1 MQADHARRSSLKV
14 RLRSHESPLVVPGA
28 ANALTAKLIER
39 AGFEA
44 VYLTGAGIANSFYGI
59 PDLGLVSLDMLVAH
73 TEALTEAV
81 TLPVIVDADTGFG
94 NAIGVRRTVER
105 LERAGAA
112 AIQLED
118 QRAPKRCGHFS
129 GTEVVPIGEA
139 VAKIAAAV
147 DARRDDDLVIVAR
160 TDALASEGIE
170 GALQRARRFVDVG
183 ADVVFVEA
191 PPSREALL
199 ELPRALPGVPLVAN
213 MVLGGRTPTL
223 PLEELREF
231 AIVLFANAALQAGI
245 VGMRTVLGELATSG
259 ALAETSQGVATF
271 AERQAL
277 VDKERFDT
285 LELHYRRLE
294 EES

>member
-1 MQADHARRSSLKV
+1 
-14 RLRSHESPLVVPGA
+14 VVPGA

-39 AGFEA
+39 TGFEA
-44 VYLTGAGIANSFYGI
+44 IYLTGAGIANTFYGI
-59 PDLGLVSLDMLVAH
+59 PDLGLVSLDILVAH
-73 TEALTEAV
+73 TEAVAEAV

-118 QRAPKRCGHFS
+118 QCSPKRCGHFS
-129 GTEVVPIGEA
+129 GTEVIPIGEA

-147 DARRDDDLVIVAR
+147 DARRDDDLAIIAR
-160 TDALASEGIE
+160 TDALASEGLE
-170 GALQRARRFVDVG
+170 GALKRARRFVDVG
-183 ADVVFVEA
+183 ADAVFIEA
-191 PPSREALL
+191 PPSKEMLL
-199 ELPRALPGVPLVAN
+199 ALPRALPRVPLVAN

-223 PLEELREF
+223 PLEELRGF
-231 AIVLFANAALQAGI
+231 AIVLFANAALQASI
-245 VGMRTVLGELATSG
+245 VGIRTVLGELAANGS
-259 ALAETSQGVATF
+259 LAETSQGIATF

-285 LELHYRRLE
+285 LERHYRELE
-294 EES
+294 DRT